1 MRKPT
6 IIYLTHWRFPSEKT
20 MTPLI
25 MKTCAGF
32 VAEGYDAELW
42 VPWRHNPEW
51 EGQDPFVVHGIAH
64 AFRIRRIP
72 ALDLMRYLGSFGFL
86 LMLLSFNVAAFFLL
100 MRRNRRRVRLYAHD
114 VRDVLLPCLL
124 GFPTFVEIHDFYESA
139 QKWVNRTVFKRAA
152 GLIVTNTLK
161 IKHIGEAYGV
171 PPEAMLHQQNAVD
184 YGFFAIP
191 LSRAEA
197 RKELGLPGGERIAL
211 YTGHLFS
218 WKGVDTLARSA
229 AFLPEHV
236 RVYFVGGTPEDR
248 SALEELVRKENLPR
262 IAFVPHQAHD
272 RMPLYMR
279 AADVLVLPNTA
290 REAASKYETSPV
302 KLFEYLSSGT
312 PVVASD
318 LPSIRDI
325 VSDKEVRFFAPDDPE
340 SLAAAIADTLADSAG
355 AARRIE
361 AGQAFGKASSW
372 EARGAA
378 IASFVGERTAVDA
391 RTAARV

>member
-1 MRKPT
+1 MRKTT

-42 VPWRHNPEW
+42 VPWRYNPEW
-51 EGQDPFVVHGIAH
+51 EGKDPFTVHGIPRSFH
-64 AFRIRRIP
+64 IRRIP
-72 ALDLMRYLGSFGFL
+72 ALDLLRYLGTPGFL
-86 LMLLSFNVAAFFLL
+86 LLLLSFNLSAFFFLL
-100 MRRNRRRVRLYAHD
+100 GRRRVTLYAHD

-139 QKWVNRTVFKRAA
+139 QRWVNRLVFRRAA
-152 GLIVTNTLK
+152 GLIVTNTIK
-161 IKHIGEAYGV
+161 VKHIREAYGV
-171 PPEAMLHQQNAVD
+171 PAERMLHQRNAVD

-191 LSRAEA
+191 AARAEA
-197 RKELGLPGGERIAL
+197 RKILDLPQGERIAL

-218 WKGVDTLARSA
+218 WKGVDTLALA
-229 AFLPEHV
+229 ATHLPEHV
-236 RVYFVGGTPEDR
+236 RIYFVGGTPEDH
-248 SALEELVRKENLPR
+248 AVLEDLVRRERLPR
-262 IAFVPHQAHD
+262 ITFVPHEPHEK
-272 RMPLYMR
+272 MPLYMR

-325 VSDKEVRFFAPDDPE
+325 ASDNEVRFFAPDDPK
-340 SLAAAIADTLADSAG
+340 SLASAIAETLADSAG
-355 AARRIE
+355 AARRSA
-361 AGQAFGKASSW
+361 AGQSLGKASSW
-372 EARGAA
+372 EARAAA
-378 IASFVGERTAVDA
+378 IATFMRRQEKVDDRTS
-391 RTAARV
+391 ARV